1 VSGLAAA
8 GGTDFALTDDQN
20 LFLTTTNGAT
30 QGSQASSLT
39 LSGSPKTIKKKT
51 RVTLTATLS
60 PCNGNEQ
67 ILVSGPGLGSDGTV
81 QTITSNCTVQF
92 SVSVSKT
99 SSYVAQWAGEA
110 GINGDGSK
118 LLKIT
123 KK

>member
-8 GGTDFALTDDQN
+8 GGTDFALTDSQN
-20 LFLTTTNGAT
+20 LFLTSTNGT
-30 QGSQASSLT
+30 QGQSSSLT
-39 LSGSPKTIKKKT
+39 LSASPKTIKKKS
-51 RVTLTATLS
+51 RVTLTAALS

-67 ILVSGPGLGSDGTV
+67 ILVSGPGLGSSGSI

-92 SVSVSKT
+92 PVSVSKT

-118 LLKIT
+118 VIKVT